1 MGEFSNDY
9 MKVTESQNVES
20 KVPTPLSED
29 GIKKSN
35 KCGGFTIFDFTI
47 DFLID
52 VLSWVVDFFW
62 ILLFLGAIIF
72 VIFLSV

>member
-9 MKVTESQNVES
+9 MKVTESQNIES
-20 KVPTPLSED
+20 KVLTLLSENE
-29 GIKKSN
+29 IKKSN
-35 KCGGFTIFDFTI
+35 KCSGFTIFDFII

-52 VLSWVVDFFW
+52 VLSWIIDSFW

-72 VIFLSV
+72 VIFLLV